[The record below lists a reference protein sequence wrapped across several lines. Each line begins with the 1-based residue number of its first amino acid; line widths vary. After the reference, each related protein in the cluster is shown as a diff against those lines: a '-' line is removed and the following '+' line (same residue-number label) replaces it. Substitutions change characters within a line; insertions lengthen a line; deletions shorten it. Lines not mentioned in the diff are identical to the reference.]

1 MEWIQGQSAVI
12 VPVPAMDP
20 VVGRWR
26 ARYDRS
32 EPLGVPAHVTICVP
46 FVPLPLLDL
55 GELAR
60 LAADTGSLRVR
71 FAALAEFPGVLYA
84 EPDPGDPFAAL
95 TRALARRWPS
105 YPPYGGQFGDDVIPH
120 LTIAESAD
128 PGVLAEARADV
139 LARLPVETVLAGAS
153 LRVFDGSRWNAVCEL
168 PFGA

>member
-1 MEWIQGQSAVI
+1 VDWTEGQTAVI

-46 FVPLPLLDL
+46 FAPLGDVAGLA
-55 GELAR
+55 ELVAG
-60 LAADTGSLRVR
+60 TGSLRVR
-71 FAALAEFPGVLYA
+71 FASLAEFPGVLYA
-84 EPDPGDPFAAL
+84 EPDPGDPFRAL
-95 TRALARRWPS
+95 TRALARRWPE
-105 YPPYGGQFGDDVIPH
+105 YPPYGGQFGDEVTPH

-139 LARLPVETVLAGAS
+139 LPRLPMETVLAGAV
-153 LRVFDGSRWNAVCEL
+153 LLAFDGSRWNGVCDL